1 MKFKTRWKWGA
12 WSHKMLLSLKDNPS
26 KKLTC
31 HDKSGSHKD
40 AINSLTN
47 VEIKDALEKTNAP
60 TIKEKSKATDL
71 YERITSENDKT
82 FI

>member
-1 MKFKTRWKWGA
+1 
-12 WSHKMLLSLKDNPS
+12 MLLSLKDNPS
-26 KKLTC
+26 KKLTF

-71 YERITSENDKT
+71 YERIISENDKT